1 MTCENGEYVYK
12 TKPADSC
19 YSIAS
24 QHGLTMAQFHDLNP
38 DTYCSAL
45 LPEQVV
51 CIGGSNIY
59 SKNFIPS
66 ACQKELSL
74 RLTSVFETGDS
85 DQYEIV
91 ASRISETRSLCTL

>member
-1 MTCENGEYVYK
+1 MTCESAEFTYK
-12 TKPADSC
+12 VKSADSC

-38 DTYCSAL
+38 NTLCSAL

-51 CIGGSNIY
+51 CVAGSKVLLKDSI
-59 SKNFIPS
+59 KPS
-66 ACQKELSL
+66 ACQKELIL

-85 DQYEIV
+85 SQYDSFSPKHGQLIF
-91 ASRISETRSLCTL
+91 I